1 MSSDL
6 YEKYENR
13 AVSIIR
19 QYVPQIDEKKI
30 KDYFQRLNDNSSSEI
45 RYIMFED
52 HNVSSQG
59 PENCEEDY
67 LGGYWDDMDL
77 VEIWRM
83 DGANCGMAPDELD
96 EASDGYQG
104 LIDLVEGKY
113 LRVNG
118 HGQIYEFGDPNAP
131 DGTIDWSMWFR
142 K

>member
-1 MSSDL
+1 MSNDH
-6 YEKYENR
+6 YEKIENR

-30 KDYFQRLNDNSSSEI
+30 KHYFERLNDNSSSEI

-52 HNVSSQG
+52 HNVSSEG

-77 VEIWRM
+77 VKIWRRDM
-83 DGANCGMAPDELD
+83 GRSGVKPDEID
-96 EASDGYQG
+96 EVIDGYQG

-118 HGQIYEFGDPNAP
+118 HGEIYEFGDPNAP
-131 DGTIDWSMWFR
+131 DGPIDWSKWY